1 MLQKTWKVGEK
12 MKAGLKR
19 SWGIRSVSIVLI
31 CALAA
36 AIMFSAETARSLT
49 RQSVHLEIGK
59 AKTVNLPY
67 DIADVLV
74 ANPSV
79 ADVGVLRTN
88 RLYIVGQSIGDTNI
102 LTFDE
107 NGNLLAEIQV
117 HVRVNQETLQE
128 TITEFFPNEKISVRT
143 VGTDIVLGGSVSNA
157 NTAAQVRD
165 LAGRFRLDRNQA
177 LVDMMVI
184 EGERQ
189 VLLRVKIVEVNR
201 TALRELGVETDY
213 SLNAAALDN
222 GLVNNAAGN
231 ILNLNGTSGI
241 GLPESATAP
250 FGVGTLFLSDGLGFG
265 PLNLTLRALER
276 DGFANTLAEPNLTAI
291 SGEEAGFLAGGEF
304 PVPVSR
310 DQNGNLV
317 IEFHPF
323 GVSLN
328 FRPTVM
334 SNDRISL
341 LLSTEVST
349 LAPQEGLSL
358 AGIEIPGFQV
368 RRAQTT
374 VEMGSGGSLMIAG
387 LIQSDTT
394 NALNQM
400 PGIGNIPVLGELF
413 KSRAFQRSETEL
425 LIVISPILVEPFAE
439 KQADIHE
446 APADQETPLEK
457 ALLFDLR
464 RTYGKESVPE
474 KMLAGQRFGYMID

>member
-1 MLQKTWKVGEK
+1 VLQKTWKVGEK

-19 SWGIRSVSIVLI
+19 SWGMRSVSIVLI

-310 DQNGNLV
+310 DQTGNLV

>member
-1 MLQKTWKVGEK
+1 MESGEE

-19 SWGIRSVSIVLI
+19 YWGISSASIVLI
-31 CALAA
+31 CAMVAT
-36 AIMFSAETARSLT
+36 IMFSADPARSLT

-67 DIADVLV
+67 DISDILV

-128 TITEFFPNEKISVRT
+128 TITEFFPNEKINVRT
-143 VGTDIVLGGSVSNA
+143 VGTDIVLGGRVSNA
-157 NTAAQVRD
+157 NVAAQVRD

-177 LVDMMVI
+177 LVDMMTI

-201 TALRELGVETDY
+201 TALRELGIETDY

-231 ILNLNGTSGI
+231 ILNLNGTAGI

-265 PLNLTLRALER
+265 PLSLSLRALER

-328 FRPTVM
+328 FRPTVL
-334 SNDRISL
+334 SSDRISL
-341 LLSTEVST
+341 LLSTEVSS

-446 APADQETPLEK
+446 APADQQTPLEK

-474 KMLAGQRFGYMID
+474 KMMAGQRFGYMID

>member
-19 SWGIRSVSIVLI
+19 SWGMRSVSIVLI

-310 DQNGNLV
+310 DQTGNLV
-317 IEFHPF
+317 IEFRPF

>member
-1 MLQKTWKVGEK
+1 MESGEE
-12 MKAGLKR
+12 MKAELKR
-19 SWGIRSVSIVLI
+19 YRSLRSASVMLL
-31 CALAA
+31 CAFVA
-36 AIMFSAETARSLT
+36 AIIFSAHAAQGLA
-49 RQSVHLEIGK
+49 RQSVQLEIGK

-67 DIADVLV
+67 HIADVLV
-74 ANPSV
+74 ANPSI

-107 NGNLLAEIQV
+107 NGNMLAEIQV
-117 HVRVNQETLQE
+117 HVRVNQDTLQD
-128 TITEFFPNEKISVRT
+128 TLTEFFPNEKITVRT
-143 VGTDIVLGGSVSNA
+143 VGTDIVLGGRVSNA
-157 NTAAQVRD
+157 TVAAQVRD

-177 LVDMMVI
+177 LVDMMTI

-201 TALRELGVETDY
+201 TALRELGIETDY

-231 ILNLNGTSGI
+231 ILNLNGTAGI

-328 FRPTVM
+328 FRPTVL

-341 LLSTEVST
+341 LLSTEVSS

-387 LIQSDTT
+387 LIQSETT

-400 PGIGNIPVLGELF
+400 PGIGNVPVLGELF
-413 KSRAFQRSETEL
+413 KSKAFQRSETEL
-425 LIVISPILVEPFAE
+425 LIVISPLLVEPFAE

-474 KMLAGQRFGYMID
+474 KLLAGQRFGYMID

>member
-1 MLQKTWKVGEK
+1 M
-12 MKAGLKR
+12 
-19 SWGIRSVSIVLI
+19 SIVLI

-36 AIMFSAETARSLT
+36 AVIMFSAETARSLT

-59 AKTVNLPY
+59 AKTVNLPF

-74 ANPSV
+74 ANPSI

-117 HVRVNQETLQE
+117 HVRVNQDTLQE
-128 TITEFFPNEKISVRT
+128 TIAEFFPDEKINVRT

-157 NTAAQVRD
+157 NVAAQVRD

-177 LVDMMVI
+177 LVDMMTI

-201 TALRELGVETDY
+201 TALRELGIETDY
-213 SLNAAALDN
+213 SLTNGALNNAT
-222 GLVNNAAGN
+222 GLVNDANGN

-250 FGVGTLFLSDGLGFG
+250 FGIGTLFLSDGAGFG

-310 DQNGNLV
+310 DQNNNLV

>member
-1 MLQKTWKVGEK
+1 
-12 MKAGLKR
+12 
-19 SWGIRSVSIVLI
+19 
-31 CALAA
+31 
-36 AIMFSAETARSLT
+36 
-49 RQSVHLEIGK
+49 
-59 AKTVNLPY
+59 
-67 DIADVLV
+67 
-74 ANPSV
+74 
-79 ADVGVLRTN
+79 
-88 RLYIVGQSIGDTNI
+88 
-102 LTFDE
+102 
-107 NGNLLAEIQV
+107 
-117 HVRVNQETLQE
+117 
-128 TITEFFPNEKISVRT
+128 
-143 VGTDIVLGGSVSNA
+143 
-157 NTAAQVRD
+157 VRD

-310 DQNGNLV
+310 DQTGNLV
-317 IEFHPF
+317 IEFRPF